1 MCRTAVVYQYATSEL
16 LSSSRSGRRRPDGR
30 TLSRVSRKW
39 NELRAVAR
47 RTGVRRVLEGV
58 LVVALF
64 LGVRALTLRG
74 VASGEAPALAGRDVR
89 GQRVSLED
97 WRGQAVAVDFWATWC
112 EVCRVESGSVA
123 SLARS
128 GKVITVAT
136 SSGDA
141 ATVRAEMEKEGV
153 SFPVVVVDPT
163 AQSRRRG
170 ASRAFRRRSS

>member
-1 MCRTAVVYQYATSEL
+1 
-16 LSSSRSGRRRPDGR
+16 
-30 TLSRVSRKW
+30 VSRKW

-47 RTGVRRVLEGV
+47 RTGVRRVIEGV
-58 LVVALF
+58 LIVALF

-74 VASGEAPALAGRDVR
+74 VASGEAPALAGRDVL
-89 GQRVSLED
+89 GQRVSLDD

-141 ATVRAEMEKEGV
+141 ATVRAKMQKEGV
-153 SFPVVVVDPT
+153 SFPVVVVDPD
-163 AQSRRRG
+163 G
-170 ASRAFRRRSS
+170 AIAAAWGVTRFPTTFFLNRAHRVTTVESGYTTWLGMKARLAWAGL